1 MARSTTN
8 STLTRPIYATLGAT
22 DRAVE
27 AVRDSVS
34 DFQSRLTEID
44 PRPQAL
50 RERAVEI
57 PSKVQTF
64 LEEYDVAYDQLV
76 DRGDALVRRIRRQK
90 STQDTVKS
98 ARTASSKAKTTATQA
113 TKAGKSTAK
122 SAQGAAKSTSRT
134 AKDAASS
141 TAKSAKSGA
150 KGTSTTARRQSKA
163 PQGSAKAT
171 STSATKT
178 AKSAAKATADA
189 AKKVGD

>member
-8 STLTRPIYATLGAT
+8 TLTRPIYATLGAT

-27 AVRDSVS
+27 VVRESVTEI
-34 DFQSRLTEID
+34 QTRLTDID

-50 RERAVEI
+50 RDRAVEI

-64 LEEYDVAYDQLV
+64 LEENDVAYDQLV

-90 STQDTVKS
+90 STQDAVKS
-98 ARTASSKAKTTATQA
+98 ARTTSAKAKTTATQA
-113 TKAGKSTAK
+113 TKAGKSTAS
-122 SAQGAAKSTSRT
+122 SAKGAAT
-134 AKDAASS
+134 S

-163 PQGSAKAT
+163 PQSSAKAT

-189 AKKVGD
+189 TKKVGD